1 MSTAVQ
7 VLVLYYSR
15 GGSTQQLADAIAN
28 GIEKAGAEAMMRTV
42 ASDDEAASA
51 RDLIVANEDLQQCD
65 ALVLGSPTRF
75 GHMASGLQRFWETTS
90 RDWLKGVLVDKPA
103 AVFTSS
109 SSMHGGQESTL
120 LSMMVPLLHHG
131 MMVLGIPYTEPEL
144 QQTES
149 GGSPYGASHVEHAA
163 GPRLSRHELTLA
175 EQLGYRVARAAQ
187 RYSKENAS

>member
-42 ASDDEAASA
+42 TSDDEAASA

>member
-15 GGSTQQLADAIAN
+15 GGKTQQLADAIAN
-28 GIEKAGAEAMMRTV
+28 GIEKAGAEAMMRTI
-42 ASDDEAASA
+42 ATDSEAASA
-51 RDLIVANEDLQQCD
+51 RDLVVANEDLQHCD